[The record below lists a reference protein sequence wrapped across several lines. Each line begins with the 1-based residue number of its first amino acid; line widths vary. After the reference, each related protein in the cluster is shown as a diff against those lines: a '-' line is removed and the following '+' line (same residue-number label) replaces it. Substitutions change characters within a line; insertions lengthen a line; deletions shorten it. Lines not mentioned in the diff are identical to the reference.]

1 LIENNLKQITMENL
15 RNKSVGEIVKLDF
28 RAADVFSS
36 YGIDFCCGGKISV
49 AEACA
54 NSGSNESRV
63 ISELEALQFQKGSAV
78 HDFDSWDIGFLA
90 DYIINTHHAYVK
102 KAIPQILPLAQ
113 KVADVHGEHHAEVIR
128 INELFQDIA
137 EEMLSHMQ
145 KEEQILFPFIKKL
158 AVDSSSG
165 NCTEGSCFGTVA
177 GPISVMEQEHENAGI
192 ILKEMFR
199 LSDGYTPPEDACN
212 TFRVLYGKLKEFEDD
227 LHRHIHLENNILFP
241 KAIEIEQVLIVN

>member
-1 LIENNLKQITMENL
+1 MENI

-54 NSGSNESRV
+54 NAKVNESLV
-63 ISELEALQFQKGSAV
+63 TGALENLKNQQGSAV
-78 HDFDSWDIGFLA
+78 HDFDSWNIGFLA
-90 DYIINTHHAYVK
+90 DYIQNTHHQYVS

-113 KVADVHGEHHAEVIR
+113 KVSDVHGDHHAEVVR
-128 INELFQDIA
+128 INELFQDLA
-137 EEMLSHMQ
+137 EELLSHMQ
-145 KEEQILFPFIKKL
+145 KEEQILFPSIKQL
-158 AVDSSSG
+158 VAIEPAANYQAD
-165 NCTEGSCFGTVA
+165 SCFGTIA
-177 GPISVMEQEHENAGI
+177 GPISVMEQEHGNAGV
-192 ILKEMFR
+192 ILKELFR

-241 KAIEIEQVLIVN
+241 KAIEMEQALAVN

>member
-1 LIENNLKQITMENL
+1 MENI

-28 RAADVFSS
+28 RAADVFSN

-54 NSGSNESRV
+54 IAKTDESLV
-63 ISELEALQFQKGSAV
+63 IGALENLKNQQGSAF
-78 HDFDSWDIGFLA
+78 HDFDSWNIGFLA
-90 DYIINTHHAYVK
+90 DYIQNTHHQYVS

-113 KVADVHGEHHAEVIR
+113 KVADVHGENHSEVVL
-128 INELFQDIA
+128 INELFQDLA
-137 EEMLSHMQ
+137 EELLQHMQ
-145 KEEQILFPFIKKL
+145 KEEQILFPYIKGL
-158 AVDSSSG
+158 VASQSG
-165 NCTEGSCFGTVA
+165 EKCATDVCFGTVT
-177 GPISVMEQEHENAGI
+177 GPISVMEQEHENAGV
-192 ILKEMFR
+192 ILKELYR

-241 KAIEIEQVLIVN
+241 KAIEMEQVLIAG

>member
-1 LIENNLKQITMENL
+1 MENI

-36 YGIDFCCGGKISV
+36 FGIDFCCGGKISV

-54 NSGSNESRV
+54 NSGNNEAKV
-63 ISELEALQFQKGSAV
+63 INALEVLQNQQGSAV

-90 DYIINTHHAYVK
+90 DYIIHTHHQYVS

-113 KVADVHGEHHAEVIR
+113 KVADVHGEHHAEVIQ
-128 INELFQDIA
+128 INELFQELA
-137 EEMLSHMQ
+137 EELLSHMQ
-145 KEEQILFPFIKKL
+145 KEEQILFPFIKEL
-158 AVDSSSG
+158 AASHSAG
-165 NCTEGSCFGTVA
+165 NCAEDSCFGTVA
-177 GPISVMEQEHENAGI
+177 GPISVMEHEHEHAGV
-192 ILKEMFR
+192 ILKELFR

-212 TFRVLYGKLKEFEDD
+212 TFRVLFGKLKEFEDD

-241 KAIEIEQVLIVN
+241 KAIEMEHSFSEN

>member
-1 LIENNLKQITMENL
+1 MENL

-28 RAADVFSS
+28 RAADIFSS

-54 NSGSNESRV
+54 NAKADESLV
-63 ISELEALQFQKGSAV
+63 IGALEKMQNQNGTAV
-78 HDFDSWDIGFLA
+78 HDFDSWNIGFLA
-90 DYIINTHHAYVK
+90 DYIQNTHHQYVS

-113 KVADVHGEHHAEVIR
+113 KVSDVHGGNHSEVIR
-128 INELFQDIA
+128 INELFQDLS
-137 EEMLSHMQ
+137 EELLSHMQ
-145 KEEQILFPFIKKL
+145 KEERILFPYIKKL
-158 AVDSSSG
+158 AADSTAG

-177 GPISVMEQEHENAGI
+177 GPISVMEQEHENAGV
-192 ILKEMFR
+192 ILKELFR

-212 TFRVLYGKLKEFEDD
+212 TFRVLFGKLKVFEDD

-241 KAIEIEQVLIVN
+241 KAIEMEHALVAN

>member
-1 LIENNLKQITMENL
+1 MENL
-15 RNKSVGEIVKLDF
+15 KNRTVGEIVKLDF

-49 AEACA
+49 GEACA
-54 NSGSNESRV
+54 NSGSDIKKV
-63 ISELEALQFQKGSAV
+63 INALEALQFQKGSAV
-78 HDFDSWDIGFLA
+78 HDFDSWNIGFLA

-128 INELFQDIA
+128 INELFKDLA
-137 EEMLSHMQ
+137 EELLAHMQ
-145 KEEQILFPFIKKL
+145 KEEQILFPYIKNL
-158 AVDSSSG
+158 VVDQSVGKCSD
-165 NCTEGSCFGTVA
+165 TSCFGTVA
-177 GPISVMEQEHENAGI
+177 GPISVMEQEHENAGV
-192 ILKEMFR
+192 ILKELFR

-212 TFRVLYGKLKEFEDD
+212 TFRVLFGKLKEFEDD

-241 KAIEIEQVLIVN
+241 KAIELEQALLVN